1 NSERK
6 ALDLLH
12 HTSLKTLSATLS
24 VSNPL
29 RQRRLSQEELYL
41 EAINQTKVQ
50 EGLVKEAEQRFAEKK
65 ATLDG
70 CVDQL
75 HQLYEDMFVD
85 PAAASA
91 NVLERMIHSEIAEL
105 RRAIPKTESSLDTIG
120 NAQHLLYQARTTM
133 EVAMKLL
140 PGAAGFLDAQL
151 KAEAPKDWWDLH
163 GVSLIFASARAYEA
177 YALMEQA
184 HAVWADVPVIS
195 HENWKNGT
203 KINNSIPD
211 TLASLRGY
219 RLKIETLLNKTVHP
233 HLRSLEIELAH
244 RRASLTSKLREWV
257 DERAQCIER
266 ALRARGGLQD
276 VDLEV
281 AQRWLRGEREDNASQ
296 IGNGNALPGYRGRE
310 AVERGTD
317 ELPEMVLV
325 CGDLGLFADF
335 GMDTFYPRAT
345 KR

>member
-1 NSERK
+1 KKKTHHGLINHSNSERK

-50 EGLVKEAEQRFAEKK
+50 EGLVKEAEQRFAEVEGMQNSLCEKK

-75 HQLYEDMFVD
+75 YQLYEDMFVD

-151 KAEAPKDWWDLH
+151 KAEASKDWWDLH
-163 GVSLIFASARAYEA
+163 GVSLIFASARGCFISARDKAYEA
-177 YALMEQA
+177 YALVEQA

-203 KINNSIPD
+203 KISRPFSLPLSFEIPSSHYHH
-211 TLASLRGY
+211 LQSLSF
-219 RLKIETLLNKTVHP
+219 THFPT
-233 HLRSLEIELAH
+233 
-244 RRASLTSKLREWV
+244 
-257 DERAQCIER
+257 
-266 ALRARGGLQD
+266 
-276 VDLEV
+276 
-281 AQRWLRGEREDNASQ
+281 
-296 IGNGNALPGYRGRE
+296 
-310 AVERGTD
+310 
-317 ELPEMVLV
+317 
-325 CGDLGLFADF
+325 
-335 GMDTFYPRAT
+335 YPR
-345 KR
+345 